1 MEYSTLFKQPKFLRG
16 LEEMYH
22 LPHGTFCVK
31 TSLPSSRNGLGTIIS
46 DKQNKITLSR
56 VCHSKSVIYW
66 PAVYLTFKENRSL
79 RREEEQRLHLSHIV
93 LPTLNISI

>member
-22 LPHGTFCVK
+22 LPRTFCVK
-31 TSLPSSRNGLGTIIS
+31 TSLPSSRNSLGTIMS

-56 VCHSKSVIYW
+56 VCHSKPVIYW
-66 PAVYLTFKENRSL
+66 LAFYPTCKGSRSL
-79 RREEEQRLHLSHIV
+79 RREEGEGLHLSHTV
-93 LPTLNISI
+93 LPALTISI